1 VIRNVTA
8 THPYNDGFNI
18 HGDCRAVVF
27 ENIRAIEC
35 GDDGISAHESAQY
48 RVFGF
53 VSIGNST
60 GICDTGTSETSYEG
74 VLIRDCIGH
83 DLFFP
88 ATGRYSVKNAI
99 IYSSAQQALTVSK
112 SGSQQSCFVQLENV
126 WMIRQGEL
134 KEAIIGPDTTLEA
147 RNCTFEN
154 MRFRNSGTQNLYDCL
169 VGDTPQTQGASSGA
183 DQASLKRLIDTEHG
197 LIRAPKPPK

>member
-1 VIRNVTA
+1 
-8 THPYNDGFNI
+8 
-18 HGDCRAVVF
+18 VF

-48 RVFGF
+48 QVRGF

-60 GICDTGTSETSYEG
+60 GICDTGASETSYDG

-88 ATGRYSVKNAI
+88 ATGRYMVKNALI
-99 IYSSAQQALTVSK
+99 ISSAQQALTVSK
-112 SGSQQSCFVQLENV
+112 SGPQQSCFVQLENV

-134 KEAIIGPDTTLEA
+134 KEAIIGPDTILEA

-154 MRFRNSGTQNLYDCL
+154 MRFRNSGTQNLYECL
-169 VGDTPQTQGASSGA
+169 VGDQSQAQGTASGA
-183 DQASLKRLIDTEHG
+183 DQASLKRRINPEKAVVLDSE
-197 LIRAPKPPK
+197 PPR